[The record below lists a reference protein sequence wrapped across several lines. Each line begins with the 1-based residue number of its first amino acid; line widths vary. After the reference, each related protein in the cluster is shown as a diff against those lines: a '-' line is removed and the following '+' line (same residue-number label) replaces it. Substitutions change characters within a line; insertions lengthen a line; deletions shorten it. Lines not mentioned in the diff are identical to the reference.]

1 MVFRELVC
9 IYYAKSSDIIMY
21 LALQNV
27 WHNVAVVDLFLAV
40 SQHCQVRMHLLILG
54 FHLELLPL
62 LPYPKSAI

>member
-1 MVFRELVC
+1 MFRELVC
-9 IYYAKSSDIIMY
+9 IYYAKSLDIIMY
-21 LALQNV
+21 LTLQNV

-54 FHLELLPL
+54 FHLELLSL